1 MRFETPLV
9 PGILI
14 RRYKRFLAD
23 VRLED
28 GSVVTVL
35 CPNTGSMRSCDLPGA
50 PVLLSRHDSPTR
62 RYCFTWEMI
71 RVGRVWVGIHT
82 GHPNG
87 VVREAILAGR
97 VPELAGYEEVRREVP
112 FGRENSRIDLL
123 LRKGDRLCYVEVKN
137 VTLAVGGGVAAF
149 PDAVTER
156 GTKHLRELSAVARA
170 GHRAVIFYFLGRA
183 DCRVVR
189 PADEVDP
196 EYGRTLRRALAA
208 GVEPLAYRARVRPG
222 GIRLADPVP
231 FAIPNAR
238 AGRAR

>member
-9 PGILI
+9 PGTLI

-28 GSVVTVL
+28 GSVITVL

-62 RYCFTWEMI
+62 RYPFTWEMI
-71 RVGRVWVGIHT
+71 RVGRGWVGIHT

-97 VPELAGYEEVRREVP
+97 VPELTGYEEVRREVP

-149 PDAVTER
+149 PDAVTQR
-156 GTKHLRELSAVARA
+156 GTKHLRELSGVARA

-189 PADEVDP
+189 PADEIDP
-196 EYGRTLRRALAA
+196 EYGRTLRRALRA
-208 GVEPLAYRARVRPG
+208 GVEPLAYRARVRPK

-231 FAIPNAR
+231 FVIPDPR
-238 AGRAR
+238 TRRVR